1 MAFVS
6 ALKCRECGRE
16 YPIEPSYTCS
26 WCFGPLEVA
35 YDYDA
40 IRGAISR
47 DSIQRGPT
55 TLWRYAELLPCDP
68 EYKVDLGT
76 GFTPLIKADR
86 LARTVE
92 RVRQALAAPA
102 TAPDAALASALQRLI
117 GATPAPGQA

>member
-40 IRGAISR
+40 IRSHTSR
-47 DSIQRGPT
+47 ERIAAGPANI
-55 TLWRYAELLPCDP
+55 WRYADLLPSDDHP
-68 EYKVDLGT
+68 AIDLGA
-76 GFTPLIKADR
+76 GFT
-86 LARTVE
+86 
-92 RVRQALAAPA
+92 Q
-102 TAPDAALASALQRLI
+102 I
-117 GATPAPGQA
+117 GRAHV